1 MAEEEEDD
9 DVFTIM
15 VATDSHLGY
24 CDRDAVRGTDSFAAF
39 EEVLRLANDRGADF
53 LLLAGDLFHDNK
65 PSRRTLFKTMSLL
78 RRYALS
84 DAAVGFEVLGGV
96 ADEHVPV
103 IRAVPAA
110 HQTRTAIRG
119 LVEVAFDEAG
129 IVRVDEIDAG

>member
-84 DAAVGFEVLGGV
+84 DAAVGFEVRRPGG
-96 ADEHVPV
+96 EL
-103 IRAVPAA
+103 PAERELRGPARVRGPA
-110 HQTRTAIRG
+110 H
-119 LVEVAFDEAG
+119 F
-129 IVRVDEIDAG
+129 

>member
-65 PSRRTLFKTMSLL
+65 PSRRT
-78 RRYALS
+78 RRIC
-84 DAAVGFEVLGGV
+84 
-96 ADEHVPV
+96 P
-103 IRAVPAA
+103 
-110 HQTRTAIRG
+110 
-119 LVEVAFDEAG
+119 
-129 IVRVDEIDAG
+129 RVFGSFT

>member
-39 EEVLRLANDRGADF
+39 EEDLRLANDRGADF

-78 RRYALS
+78 RRSALS
-84 DAAVGFEVLGGV
+84 DAAVEQMN
-96 ADEHVPV
+96 AWQES
-103 IRAVPAA
+103 
-110 HQTRTAIRG
+110 HQPERHGTHQYSAEEYG
-119 LVEVAFDEAG
+119 LDPGELSDAFREYRDRYG
-129 IVRVDEIDAG
+129 IPSE